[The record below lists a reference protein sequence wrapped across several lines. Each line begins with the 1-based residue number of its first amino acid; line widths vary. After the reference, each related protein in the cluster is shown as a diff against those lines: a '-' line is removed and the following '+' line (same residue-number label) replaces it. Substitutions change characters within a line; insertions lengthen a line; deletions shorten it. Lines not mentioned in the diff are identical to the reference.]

1 MKFRKGSLLID
12 IVVGVMFMSMVLYS
26 GFYLGSSSINKKM
39 QVSRERDALTIAENI
54 MAQSLSVGF
63 NHLRSVPSLKKAE
76 RQELLNIENN
86 TTLSPSEKRN
96 ALYNLKC
103 YTNLTTNLVPQSALN
118 NITAR
123 QLKNYK
129 YHVIV
134 DQYED
139 RDDGVASTMVKVTVR
154 VFYPIKTVKYDTS
167 TIAPGEDPDKYTA
180 KDRVLKEDD
189 FRYVELFAYKTAK
202 N

>member
-54 MAQSLSVGF
+54 MAKSLSVGF
-63 NHLRSVPSLKKAE
+63 NHLKSVPSLKKSE
-76 RQELLNIENN
+76 RKALLDIENN
-86 TTLSPSEKRN
+86 TTMTVAEKRK
-96 ALYNLKC
+96 ALYNSPY
-103 YTNLTTNLVPQSALN
+103 YTNLTTDLVPQSALN

-123 QLKNYK
+123 QLKDYK

-139 RDDGVASTMVKVTVR
+139 TDDGVASTMVKVTVR

-167 TIAPGEDPDKYTA
+167 TIAAGEDPDNYIV

>member
-12 IVVGVMFMSMVLYS
+12 IVIGVMFMSMVLYS

-54 MAQSLSVGF
+54 MAKSLSVGF
-63 NHLRSVPSLKKAE
+63 NHLKSVPSLKKDE
-76 RQELLNIENN
+76 RNELLAVENN
-86 TTLSPSEKRN
+86 TALSVSERRA

-103 YTNLTTNLVPQSALN
+103 YTALSTDLVPQATLN

-123 QLKNYK
+123 QLRNYK

-134 DQYED
+134 DQYTD
-139 RDDGVASTMVKVTVR
+139 ADDGIATEMVKVTVR
-154 VFYPIKTVKYDTS
+154 VFYPIKTVKYDTN
-167 TIAPGEDPDKYTA
+167 TIAAGEDPDAYTV